1 MLVGL
6 GVVEQRYRAV
16 LEVLDGAAVS
26 EVARRYGVAR
36 QTLHSWLRRYAAE
49 GGIANLADRSCR
61 PDWCPHQMPAVV
73 EARVLAIRAEHPGWG
88 PARIG
93 HQLVRDGVDPVPGRS
108 SIYRC
113 LVRHR
118 VIDPTKRRRRRADY
132 RRWERGR
139 SMELWQMDVM
149 GRVLLADGSEVK
161 VVTGIDDH
169 SRFVVCA
176 AVVAR
181 ATARPVCAALSAA
194 LARHGVPEQ
203 ILTDNGKVF
212 TARFGLGPGP
222 VMFDRICAE
231 NGIRHLLTAPYSP
244 TTTGKVERLHKTMRA
259 EFFND
264 HQREFTGI
272 AALPDALDGWVAEYN
287 TERPH
292 QSVGGRP
299 PVERFALA
307 QRAIAAAPDTAVD
320 EQSAVPVARQR
331 TDRPR
336 PAGVSRWVNARGR
349 ISLAGFAYPVGAT
362 FAGEPVEVVVDAG
375 LVQIL
380 HAGVLVATHAQRAR
394 PDQAEGASR
403 ASRPRRVP
411 VQRRARD
418 ATAGVTVTR
427 LVDRNGAV
435 SFAGA
440 MYRAGRSWRGQSLQV
455 AVVAGSVQ
463 IAKDGQVIRVHP
475 IRHDRAKELGAF
487 ANPRGRPRRRRDP
500 AGASGPPVVGAEQGL
515 AVVGAEQEPEPG
527 QVGAQP
533 GQVVALGAEEAGQ

>member
-1 MLVGL
+1 MLVEL

-16 LEVLDGAAVS
+16 LEVMDGAEVT

-36 QTLHSWLRRYAAE
+36 QTLHGWLRRYAQE
-49 GGIANLADRSCR
+49 GGIANLADRSSR
-61 PDWCPHQMPAVV
+61 PVSCPHQMPAVV
-73 EARVLAIRAEHPGWG
+73 EVRVLAIRGAHPGWG
-88 PARIG
+88 PSRIA
-93 HQLVRDGVDPVPGRS
+93 HQLLREGVDPVPGRS
-108 SIYRC
+108 SIYRA
-113 LVRHR
+113 LVRHQ

-149 GRVLLADGSEVK
+149 GRVLLADGGEVK

-259 EFFND
+259 EFFAD
-264 HQREFTGI
+264 HQREFATIGQLQ
-272 AALPDALDGWVAEYN
+272 AALDSWVVEYN

-292 QSVGGRP
+292 QSCGGRP
-299 PVERFALA
+299 PAERFALA
-307 QRAIAAAPDTAVD
+307 ERSIVAVD
-320 EQSAVPVARQR
+320 VDQAPVRAPRAHDS
-331 TDRPR
+331 TR
-336 PAGVSRWVNARGR
+336 PAGVNRWVNARGL
-349 ISLAGFAYPVGAT
+349 ISLAGFGYAVGAT
-362 FAGEPVEVVVDAG
+362 FSGEPVEVVVTGG

-380 HAGVLVATHAQRAR
+380 HRGVLVATHAQRMR
-394 PDQAEGASR
+394 PDQADRGPR
-403 ASRPRRVP
+403 ASRIPT
-411 VQRRARD
+411 QRRARD
-418 ATAGVTVTR
+418 ATVGLTVTR
-427 LVDRNGAV
+427 KADSKGVV
-435 SFAGA
+435 SFAGSA
-440 MYRAGRSWRGQSLQV
+440 YACGRQWARTDVQV
-455 AVVAGSVQ
+455 AIVAGSVQ
-463 IAKDGQVIRVHP
+463 LAIDGRVVRVHP

-487 ANPRGRPRRRRDP
+487 ATPNGRPRKVKS
-500 AGASGPPVVGAEQGL
+500 A
-515 AVVGAEQEPEPG
+515 
-527 QVGAQP
+527 
-533 GQVVALGAEEAGQ
+533 

>member
-1 MLVGL
+1 MLVEL

-16 LEVLDGAAVS
+16 LEVLDGAEVT

-36 QTLHSWLRRYAAE
+36 QTLHGWLRRYAAE
-49 GGIANLADRSCR
+49 GGIANLADRSSR
-61 PDWCPHQMPAVV
+61 PVSCPHQMPAVV
-73 EARVLAIRAEHPGWG
+73 EVRVLAIRSAHPAWG
-88 PARIG
+88 PSRIA
-93 HQLVRDGVDPVPGRS
+93 HQLLREGVDPVPGRS
-108 SIYRC
+108 SIYRA

-149 GRVLLADGSEVK
+149 GRVLLADGAEVK

-181 ATARPVCAALSAA
+181 ATARPVCQALSSA

-259 EFFND
+259 EFFTD
-264 HQREFTGI
+264 HQREFATI
-272 AALPDALDGWVAEYN
+272 RELQVALDSWVVEYN

-292 QSVGGRP
+292 QSCGGRP
-299 PVERFALA
+299 PAERFALA
-307 QRAIAAAPDTAVD
+307 ERSIVAVD
-320 EQSAVPVARQR
+320 VDELPVAASR
-331 TDRPR
+331 TRNQQPL
-336 PAGVSRWVNARGR
+336 PAGVTRWVNARGQ
-349 ISLAGFAYPVGAT
+349 ISLAGFGYAVGAT
-362 FAGEPVEVVVDAG
+362 FSGEPVEAVVVGG

-380 HAGVLVATHAQRAR
+380 HRGVLVATHAQRMR
-394 PDQAEGASR
+394 PDQADRGPR
-403 ASRPRRVP
+403 APRVP
-411 VQRRARD
+411 TQRRARD
-418 ATAGVTVTR
+418 ATVGLTVTR
-427 LVDRNGAV
+427 KADSKGVV
-435 SFAGA
+435 SFAGSA
-440 MYRAGRSWRGQSLQV
+440 YACGRQWARTDVQV
-455 AVVAGSVQ
+455 AIVAGSVQ
-463 IAKDGQVIRVHP
+463 LAVEGRVVRVHP

-487 ANPRGRPRRRRDP
+487 ATPNGRPRKTQS
-500 AGASGPPVVGAEQGL
+500 A
-515 AVVGAEQEPEPG
+515 
-527 QVGAQP
+527 
-533 GQVVALGAEEAGQ
+533 